1 MDITQAKPEQ
11 LKEILHLVEVCTRHM
26 NVQGSEQWKKD
37 VYPTDEMLEQDIEQG
52 NLHILKD
59 EIDLIV
65 AIVVVDD
72 VGDPEYDALE
82 WKYNDG
88 TIGYMHRMCIHP
100 DLQGTGL
107 AARMW
112 EFAEDLAKQRGYT
125 HMRLD
130 TYMGN
135 KQVQGM
141 IDRRGYERVGTV
153 SFPPWDL
160 PYICYEKVL

>member
-1 MDITQAKPEQ
+1 METIKAGPEH
-11 LKEILHLVEVCTRHM
+11 LKEILNLVEVCTRHM
-26 NVQGSEQWKKD
+26 NIEGSEQWKKG
-37 VYPTDEMLEQDIEQG
+37 VYPTDEMLTSDIEKG
-52 NLHILKD
+52 NLHILLD
-59 EIDLIV
+59 DDNLII
-65 AIVVVDD
+65 AIVVVDET
-72 VGDPEYDALE
+72 GDQEYDALE
-82 WKYNDG
+82 WKYTEG

-107 AARMW
+107 AAKMW
-112 EFAEDLAKQRGYT
+112 EFAEDLARQRGYT

-130 TYMGN
+130 TYLGN

-141 IDRRGYERVGTV
+141 IQRRGYERVGTV